1 MQSEESKNT
10 LLDIASE
17 IAEVTTYSLLSKRL
31 VDPSCYKNPPH
42 TLEGKRELLI
52 SLTPVL
58 EAAEAQRK
66 TDTDI
71 CELFTRCRI
80 EKTRTKT
87 SWYRYI
93 DIDTGVSIEPSE
105 YEQRYESLEKI
116 NDDDVNNKIYAH

>member
-1 MQSEESKNT
+1 MNIT
-10 LLDIASE
+10 TE
-17 IAEVTTYSLLSKRL
+17 IIQTTSYSLL
-31 VDPSCYKNPPH
+31 PSRIVNTSRFKHPPQ

-58 EAAEAQRK
+58 EAAETQRK

-105 YEQRYESLEKI
+105 YEQRYVKKYFMSR
-116 NDDDVNNKIYAH
+116 